1 MQRQGPGL
9 LACSLVAA
17 HVPPHHPTRSCV
29 GCSGHWRQVSVQQ
42 HASAQLE
49 GLVPSSC
56 SGEVGVSLWSLS
68 WHIAFLQQQMIGLDS
83 SAVIGFQWA
92 GEGGSEKGLRQ
103 LASTNVYFFG
113 VKAGEI
119 CKGSIVAVLSFF
131 FSVEK
136 SAGFVCSVCHCK
148 S

>member
-1 MQRQGPGL
+1 MLSRGCT
-9 LACSLVAA
+9 CSPS
-17 HVPPHHPTRSCV
+17 PPHLQLCGLQWTLATGV
-29 GCSGHWRQVSVQQ
+29 CSAACKCTAGG
-42 HASAQLE
+42 AS
-49 GLVPSSC
+49 PKFMH

-103 LASTNVYFFG
+103 LASTNVYSFG